1 MGETDEEL
9 AIRHAETGTRGAF
22 YIQMG
27 GERVAEQTY
36 ARLGPKR
43 VVIDHTAVGAKLQG
57 RGIARKLLDTLVA
70 WARESGTRVSATC
83 SYSKAQFQKD
93 ASIRDIYDP

>member
-1 MGETDEEL
+1 MNEPEVEL

-22 YIQMG
+22 YIQMN

-36 ARLGPKR
+36 ARLGANR
-43 VVIDHTAVGAKLQG
+43 VMIDHTAVGVKLQG
-57 RGIARKLLDTLVA
+57 RGIARRLLNALVA

-83 SYSKAQFQKD
+83 AYAKAQFQKD